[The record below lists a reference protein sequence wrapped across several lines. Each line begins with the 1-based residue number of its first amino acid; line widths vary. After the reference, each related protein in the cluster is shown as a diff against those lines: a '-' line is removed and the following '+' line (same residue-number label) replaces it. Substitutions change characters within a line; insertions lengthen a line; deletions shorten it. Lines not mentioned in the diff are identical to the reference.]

1 MANSKK
7 RILVV
12 EDDGMLSIMY
22 KTKFQADGYEVLTAD
37 NGVDALNLIK
47 EGGVDLVML
56 DIILPQMDGF
66 SVLGE
71 MKKDAKTKKIPVI
84 MLTNLA
90 TDEDR
95 QKGEKLGAA
104 DYLVKADLTP
114 EQVSKKIKEHLK

>member
-47 EGGVDLVML
+47 EGGVELVML